1 MTIQPEPVSPEPVAE
16 PLFPKEIEKI
26 IDQQRKII
34 AQAEGEILYYQGVIA
49 VQEGRKKVAE
59 ELIAEMEKRWDKMRK
74 WKKWPEQE
82 EEAE

>member
-1 MTIQPEPVSPEPVAE
+1 MTMPIEPKPVAE
-16 PLFPKEIEKI
+16 PLFPKEILKI

-59 ELIAEMEKRWDKMRK
+59 ELIAELEKRWDEMRK
-74 WKKWPEQE
+74 WKKWPQQE